1 VESQKKFAEK
11 YNLPFVLL
19 ADADGKVAGAFGV
32 PTALGFAKRQSF
44 IVKDGKIAW
53 IVQSAKTGDHAA
65 EVKAALQELGF
76 GGNAG

>member
-1 VESQKKFAEK
+1 M
-11 YNLPFVLL
+11 
-19 ADADGKVAGAFGV
+19 
-32 PTALGFAKRQSF
+32 GFAKRQSF